1 MVTNVK
7 SAFALLL
14 TKVTKPSGEIYGS
27 KGVIICGSL
36 SRAILRDVF
45 YGNLYIEKLQRITNM
60 KLGNNKI

>member
-45 YGNLYIEKLQRITNM
+45 YGNLYIEK
-60 KLGNNKI
+60 